1 MWPTANP
8 SFRPSDCPGIF
19 LELDHFFLYLSMM
32 LEIHMKMYVADSD
45 FLEYFF
51 PKSLGR
57 WAKNRFFEF
66 IDKILSSLFAESAL

>member
-1 MWPTANP
+1 
-8 SFRPSDCPGIF
+8 
-19 LELDHFFLYLSMM
+19 MM

-66 IDKILSSLFAESAL
+66 IDKILSSLFAESALQWKLLLFAVLLHKAFIWQKCSQPIRLQDF